1 MARRQPTGTE
11 SACKACFSQR
21 MNSRIEIS
29 KRLVLVNSAST
40 VLARVINVSV
50 VLWLQQFLL
59 RRVSEEEYVLLP
71 VLMAVI
77 LLLPLFTS
85 VLTSGLGRFI
95 VTAYA
100 RGDERGITQ
109 IVSTMFPLLVVA
121 GLVLLA
127 GGMAF
132 AWYVDR
138 ILAIAPAQ
146 VRDARLMM
154 ALLIL
159 AVALRLPCAP
169 FTVGLYVRQK
179 FVLESLLVVGN
190 EMLRLVLLAV
200 LLLGV
205 STRVLWVVVANVAAE
220 LCLIGALVIASRR
233 LVPALRVRVREMQ
246 WGRARELLSF
256 GGWNFLG
263 MVAWR
268 LQHTMIPLILNQLAT
283 PMDLV
288 VYHVGFLP
296 RRQIDQWTDTMA
308 VPLYPVVTGM
318 HASGAQDRIAS
329 VYVRGGRVALWTMLV
344 AATPAIIYAPTVI
357 RLYIGAGYAE
367 AAPVMALTLA
377 GLFLAGGTWL
387 MWQVANATA
396 RVRATGLYALVT
408 QLATCGATLY
418 AVKWLGWGGIGA
430 ALAGFLVGA
439 AATVL
444 AGWPLGLKL
453 AGVKFGTWVRQT
465 LIPGLT
471 PACLAAPVWLALDLF
486 VQPDSWFGLGL
497 CTAGGALCYLAVLL
511 MLCLEPG
518 DQADLATL
526 LTRIRSF
533 CWGGPMS
540 RAGSRRVVELPLANR
555 VNER

>member
-1 MARRQPTGTE
+1 
-11 SACKACFSQR
+11 

-40 VLARVINVSV
+40 ILARVINVSV
-50 VLWLQQFLL
+50 LLWLQQYLL
-59 RRVSEEEYVLLP
+59 RRVSQEEYVLLP

-100 RGDERGITQ
+100 RNDERGITQ
-109 IVSTMFPLLVVA
+109 IVSTMFPLLVAA
-121 GLVLLA
+121 GLVLLV
-127 GGMAF
+127 GGMVF
-132 AWYVDR
+132 AGYVDR
-138 ILAIAPAQ
+138 ILTIAPAQ
-146 VRDARLMM
+146 VRDARIMM
-154 ALLIL
+154 ALLML
-159 AVALRLPCAP
+159 SVALRLPCAP
-169 FTVGLYVRQK
+169 FSVGLYVRQK

-200 LLLGV
+200 LLVGV
-205 STRVLWVVVANVAAE
+205 STRVLWVVVANVTAE
-220 LCLIGALVIASRR
+220 LCLMAAVVVVSRR
-233 LVPALRVRVREMQ
+233 LVPGLRVRVREIQ
-246 WGRARELLSF
+246 WGRARELVSF

-318 HASGAQDRIAS
+318 HAAGAKERIAS
-329 VYVRGGRVALWTMLV
+329 VYLRGGRVALWTMLV
-344 AATPAIIYAPTVI
+344 AATPAILYAPTVI

-408 QLATCGATLY
+408 QLVICAATLY
-418 AVKWLGWGGIGA
+418 VVKWLKWGGIGA
-430 ALAGFLVGA
+430 ALVSFLVGGTA
-439 AATVL
+439 AVL
-444 AGWPLGLKL
+444 VGWPLGLKL

-465 LIPGLT
+465 LIPGLA
-471 PACLAAPVWLALDLF
+471 PACAAAPAWAALGLL
-486 VQPDSWFGLGL
+486 VQPDSWLGLGL
-497 CTAGGALCYLAVLL
+497 CTAAGALCYLAVLL
-511 MLCLEPG
+511 ALCLEPR
-518 DQADLATL
+518 DRADLAAL
-526 LTRIRSF
+526 LARIRGFGRS
-533 CWGGPMS
+533 WQIS
-540 RAGSRRVVELPLANR
+540 RTESVRAADLPLTDR
-555 VNER
+555 VNEQ

>member
-1 MARRQPTGTE
+1 
-11 SACKACFSQR
+11 
-21 MNSRIEIS
+21 MNSRVEIS

-50 VLWLQQFLL
+50 VLWLQQHLL

-100 RGDERGITQ
+100 RNDERGITR
-109 IVSTMFPLLVVA
+109 IVSTMFPLLVAA

-127 GGMAF
+127 GGAVF
-132 AWYVDR
+132 AWYLDR
-138 ILAIAPAQ
+138 ILSIAPAQ
-146 VRDARLMM
+146 VRDARIMT
-154 ALLIL
+154 ALLML
-159 AVALRLPCAP
+159 SMALRLPCAP
-169 FTVGLYVRQK
+169 FSVGLYVRQK
-179 FVLESLLVVGN
+179 FVLESLLVMGN

-205 STRVLWVVVANVAAE
+205 STRVLWVVVANVTAE
-220 LCLIGALVIASRR
+220 LCLMAALVIVSRR
-233 LVPALRVRVREMQ
+233 LVPSLRLRVREIQ
-246 WGRARELLSF
+246 WGQARELVSF

-308 VPLYPVVTGM
+308 GPLYPVVTGM
-318 HASGAQDRIAS
+318 HASGAPQRIAS
-329 VYVRGGRVALWTMLV
+329 VYLRGGRVALWTMLV

-357 RLYIGAGYAE
+357 RLYIGAGYAQ

-408 QLATCGATLY
+408 QLVICAATLY
-418 AVKWLGWGGIGA
+418 VVKWLGWGGIGA
-430 ALAGFLVGA
+430 ALVGFLVGA
-439 AATVL
+439 ASAVL
-444 AGWPLGLKL
+444 VGWPLGLRL
-453 AGVKFGTWVRQT
+453 AGVKFETWVRQT

-471 PACLAAPVWLALDLF
+471 PACVAALVWVTLGHL
-486 VQPDSWFGLGL
+486 VQPDSWGTLGL
-497 CTAGGALCYLAVLL
+497 CTAAGALCYLAVLL
-511 MLCLEPG
+511 ALCLEPG
-518 DQADLATL
+518 DRADLATL
-526 LTRIRSF
+526 LARIRSF
-533 CWGGPMS
+533 GWGWRMRG
-540 RAGSRRVVELPLANR
+540 AGSVRVAELPLADR
-555 VNER
+555 VNEQ